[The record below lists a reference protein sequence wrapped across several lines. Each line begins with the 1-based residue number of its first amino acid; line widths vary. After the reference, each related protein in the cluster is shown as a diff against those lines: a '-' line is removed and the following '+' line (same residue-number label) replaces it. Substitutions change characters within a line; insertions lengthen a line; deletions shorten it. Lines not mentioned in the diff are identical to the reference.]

1 MENQEKMMKIFVD
14 ERHKSAQTR
23 EKSSHFAGA
32 TKKIIQIMPKMS
44 FLD

>member
-32 TKKIIQIMPKMS
+32 TKKNYPNNAKNV
-44 FLD
+44 LP